1 MGKPSSK
8 LNESMKLQNKQIL
21 EDIKTKYGEAKLA
34 DLQLKLE
41 AAQKINDKP
50 ILMN

>member
-1 MGKPSSK
+1 
-8 LNESMKLQNKQIL
+8 MKLQNKQIL

-41 AAQKINDKP
+41 AAQKSTINQS
-50 ILMN
+50 